1 MSRWGIAL
9 TLMLYASGPAVVDA
23 AVVRLSAQTVI
34 DRILAH
40 SLQVAAVSEDV
51 GMAEADLLATKGLF
65 DLQLGS
71 QVSHRIDQSARS
83 APAIFG
89 TRTDTTAFSLDLAKR
104 WGTGTE
110 TSVGYAI
117 ARDETTGS
125 AFIPGLMHSSTLMFG
140 LRQPVL
146 NNLAGTRDRK
156 RVGAAR
162 EALRSTDLQ
171 TQYRIQQLVRD
182 GLGLYWQW
190 VFARDAVTVADAAI
204 AAAQDFLVITREKYQ
219 VGTALGTDLFA
230 AQANVE
236 QRRAASAEA
245 QARVIA
251 TEGVLRNALR
261 LHPQDDL
268 VQSARSRPPS
278 PRPLRPP
285 IPRGGL
291 RTDTAIARALATRGD
306 YLAARHAAEQLRLQL
321 AMERNS
327 TWPRLDLVSTLALN
341 QLADTTVGSAVRGM
355 DNPNWLIG
363 MEVAIPLPNRAARG
377 ARDRAQHAKS
387 KAVLQ
392 LKGLEEAIA
401 HSITELSS
409 RLGWLSRETSLRVT
423 AERLRQQK
431 QLAEEEQYRIG
442 RSSSELVIRAQDDYF
457 SARLATLDAHN
468 RLTQA
473 WLDYQLAIAQLW

>member
-9 TLMLYASGPAVVDA
+9 TLVLYASGPAVADA
-23 AVVRLSAQTVI
+23 AVVHLSAQTVI

-40 SLQVAAVSEDV
+40 NLQVAAVSEDV
-51 GMAEADLLATKGLF
+51 GMAEADLLATQGLF

-125 AFIPGLMHSSTLMFG
+125 AFIPGLMHSSALLFG

-171 TQYRIQQLVRD
+171 TQYRIQQVVRD

-190 VFARDAVTVADAAI
+190 VFARDAVAVADAAI

-230 AQANVE
+230 AQASVE

-245 QARVIA
+245 QAQVIA

-261 LHPQDDL
+261 LHPQDTL
-268 VQSARSRPPS
+268 AQSSRARPSS
-278 PRPLRPP
+278 PRPLH
-285 IPRGGL
+285 
-291 RTDTAIARALATRGD
+291 TDTAISRALATRGD

-341 QLADTTVGSAVRGM
+341 QLANTTVGSAVRGM

-392 LKGLEEAIA
+392 LKALEEAIA

-409 RLGWLSRETSLRVT
+409 RLGWLSRETGLRIT

-431 QLAEEEQYRIG
+431 QLAEEDQYRIG